1 MKPTEQQLK
10 DPQWWDDFQP
20 KGCELLLVCND
31 PEGDDLWAHFNG
43 HRYEVGAGSYSF
55 DHVVHNYTIHHKTE
69 FHGNNEKHDAASK
82 FIPEAGEWCEA
93 KLPLFGW
100 IKLFIVGKDS
110 SGCFV
115 FHHEESYGSCY
126 RVPGQEFRPIKS
138 ERDVQAEKFAKVL
151 QKDDQEVTELCNR
164 DVSYFMSGGY
174 ALYDNGARFNDE

>member
-1 MKPTEQQLK
+1 MKPTEQQLN

-82 FIPEAGEWCEA
+82 FIPEAGKWCEHA
-93 KLPLFGW
+93 DHHDRYG
-100 IKLFIVGKDS
+100 KLFYVGISSTGFKLFQDS
-110 SGCFV
+110 KGKSFEFGA
-115 FHHEESYGSCY
+115 SA
-126 RVPGQEFRPIKS
+126 EFRPIKS

-151 QKDDQEVTELCNR
+151 QKDDQETTG
-164 DVSYFMSGGY
+164 S
-174 ALYDNGARFNDE
+174 